1 MGFEQPGFLFALAL
15 LFGVRE
21 PLLRLVVLLLVL
33 GAAGPTLPLE
43 HERTVVLI
51 DQSPSAP
58 AEASRIAAELA
69 APGTRFWAFAER
81 AEPLPGPDARRND
94 LGRRTLVQP
103 ALDAVLAH
111 APDRIVLISDGLWS
125 GRVYSPVPVYALHVA
140 PRPNARIAR
149 LIAPAA
155 PRLGETVEVRAVIE
169 STEPTTARLSFQ
181 GGGTTTRYERRLPA
195 GTSSVPYRFELE
207 RRTTVRVRLE
217 TPIGRDRAE
226 VTLDPLG
233 PGRVLVVDDPA
244 AAAYLGAAGWTVTEG
259 TPADLAEVPELLVI
273 GGPAEAWN
281 VADRARLER
290 YLRQGGA
297 ALWTATP
304 KGLFFG
310 GWQRTLLAEKIPL
323 EPEPQEG
330 AALVLVL
337 DVSGSMGLGA
347 PSKLARAVEGARK
360 LVDAA
365 GPEDTLGIVTFA
377 SRSRWL
383 LAPKAMTYRAKR
395 EAETRLDA
403 LEARGGT
410 QLATAYA
417 AAAEALEPLDARTR
431 WILVLSDGQLE
442 DDPQRTLARARQAAA
457 RGVKTLTLALGADAD
472 RPFLARL
479 AREGGGRFLDLAD
492 PAALPQVLALLGEE
506 AFKPPVV
513 EGRFRLQLREHPVTQ
528 GLRELAPVPV
538 LLPARA
544 PGWAQVVVQTA
555 AGRPLLTLGEV
566 EGGRVAALATDLG
579 RSWKDDPG
587 AARLLAQLA
596 RWLTATPARPRYDW
610 STTDAG
616 PVLWV
621 YGRFDPLPLAQWAGR
636 VEPLEPTAPFTFR
649 LRLPRGFSGS
659 VRVTSGD
666 RTVFTVSAP
675 KPSEWPAVDGAE
687 RLRELARDSGGAW
700 LTEPAELPAPGRKPT
715 PVGSYLWALALALFL
730 LQRWRE
736 RAAHPKGVPEVG

>member
-1 MGFEQPGFLFALAL
+1 MGFEQPGFLIAL
-15 LFGVRE
+15 LLLLGVRE

-33 GAAGPTLPLE
+33 GAAGPTLPLAY
-43 HERTVVLI
+43 ERTAVLI

-58 AEASRIAAELA
+58 AEASRIAAELE

-81 AEPLPGPDARRND
+81 AEPLPGPGARRND
-94 LGRRTLVQP
+94 LGRRTRVQP
-103 ALDAVLAH
+103 AVDAVLARS
-111 APDRIVLISDGLWS
+111 PDRIVLISDGLWS
-125 GRVYSPVPVYALHVA
+125 GRVYSPVPVYTLHVA

-155 PRLGETVEVRAVIE
+155 PRLGETVEVRAVLE
-169 STEPTTARLSFQ
+169 STEPTSARLSFQ
-181 GGGTTTRYERRLPA
+181 GGGTTTRYERPLPA
-195 GTSSVPYRFELE
+195 GTSSVPYRFELK

-233 PGRVLVVDDPA
+233 PGRALVVDDPA
-244 AAAYLGAAGWTVTEG
+244 AAAYLRTAGWDVAEG
-259 TPADLAEVPELLVI
+259 TPADLAETPELLVI

-290 YLRQGGA
+290 YLREGGA
-297 ALWTATP
+297 VLWTATP

-337 DVSGSMGLGA
+337 DVSGSMGLGT
-347 PSKLARAVEGARK
+347 PSKLARAVEGARE

-383 LAPKAMTYRAKR
+383 LAPRAMTYRAKR

-472 RPFLARL
+472 RPFLAQL

-513 EGRFRLQLREHPVTQ
+513 EGRFRLQLRDHPVTQ
-528 GLRELAPVPV
+528 GLQELAPVPV

-555 AGRPLLTLGEV
+555 SGRPLLTLGEAL
-566 EGGRVAALATDLG
+566 GGRVAALATDLG
-579 RSWKDDPG
+579 RSWKDDAR

-610 STTDAG
+610 SQNETG

-621 YGRFDPLPLAQWAGR
+621 YGRFDPLPLAQWEGR

-649 LRLPRGFSGS
+649 LRLPRGFAGS

-666 RTVFTVSAP
+666 RTVFTVTAP
-675 KPSEWPAVDGAE
+675 KPSEWPAVDGAQ
-687 RLRELARDSGGAW
+687 RLRELARASGGAW
-700 LTEPAELPAPGRKPT
+700 LAGPAELPPPRRKPT
-715 PVGSYLWALALALFL
+715 PVGPYLWGLALALFL
-730 LQRWRE
+730 LERWRE
-736 RAAHPKGVPEVG
+736 GSAHRGAAPEVG